1 MHDRDWPIAY
11 DFIAIQAPGPY
22 CMGVGSKDSV
32 PAGFPKKNSGL
43 APEGLSILAGTGAG
57 HRPLWCPTMALK
69 IKIPG
74 GSKGAPPWRFFPRS
88 YSISL
93 GQMRKHLRGPGQAT
107 YDFDGVRPGLLVVK
121 TGGGHQA
128 KPYYHL
134 RVFIRS
140 CHKAH
145 AVLWHLLS
153 LCGERRQR
161 RRIICRFSHHENRR
175 QRYHLNHPIQ
185 IGAAALGL

>member
-1 MHDRDWPIAY
+1 MY
-11 DFIAIQAPGPY
+11 
-22 CMGVGSKDSV
+22 GVDSKDSV
-32 PAGFPKKNSGL
+32 PADFPKKNSGL

-121 TGGGHQA
+121 KGGGHQA
-128 KPYYHL
+128 RPEKDGYGGLSAHKE
-134 RVFIRS
+134 RS
-140 CHKAH
+140 PSKKDIECA
-145 AVLWHLLS
+145 ATS
-153 LCGERRQR
+153 FCPS
-161 RRIICRFSHHENRR
+161 FSS
-175 QRYHLNHPIQ
+175 
-185 IGAAALGL
+185 

>member
-1 MHDRDWPIAY
+1 MY
-11 DFIAIQAPGPY
+11 
-22 CMGVGSKDSV
+22 GVDSKDSV
-32 PAGFPKKNSGL
+32 PADFPKKNSGL

-121 TGGGHQA
+121 KGGGHQA
-128 KPYYHL
+128 RPEKDGYGGLSAHKERNPTQKRYRL
-134 RVFIRS
+134 RGHF
-140 CHKAH
+140 
-145 AVLWHLLS
+145 LLS
-153 LCGERRQR
+153 EFQLVATKG
-161 RRIICRFSHHENRR
+161 SKN
-175 QRYHLNHPIQ
+175 
-185 IGAAALGL
+185 AAGSFVPGLTGNAEPPLTHRSPFFRTPSR

>member
-1 MHDRDWPIAY
+1 MY
-11 DFIAIQAPGPY
+11 
-22 CMGVGSKDSV
+22 GVDSKDSV
-32 PAGFPKKNSGL
+32 PADFPKKNSGL

-107 YDFDGVRPGLLVVK
+107 YDFDGVRRQERGWPAGQTLPSLASLLFAHAIKHMLCFGTSFLCAEKGGKDAGSSAGFLPMK
-121 TGGGHQA
+121 TGGS
-128 KPYYHL
+128 
-134 RVFIRS
+134 VIT
-140 CHKAH
+140 
-145 AVLWHLLS
+145 
-153 LCGERRQR
+153 
-161 RRIICRFSHHENRR
+161 
-175 QRYHLNHPIQ
+175 
-185 IGAAALGL
+185 

>member
-43 APEGLSILAGTGAG
+43 APEGLSIRTGTGAG

-121 TGGGHQA
+121 KGDRKSTR
-128 KPYYHL
+128 L
-134 RVFIRS
+134 NS
-140 CHKAH
+140 
-145 AVLWHLLS
+145 
-153 LCGERRQR
+153 
-161 RRIICRFSHHENRR
+161 SHIEESRM
-175 QRYHLNHPIQ
+175 PSS
-185 IGAAALGL
+185 A